1 MEYLSIRML
10 CALLAGVV
18 LSQTGSFL
26 QLSSRNVLASPSTLG
41 FDGLAILL
49 ILIFHSLLIFFS
61 IEVPEAALIMAG
73 IPFMI
78 FAGII
83 YASALGKKQ
92 KLEKLILIG
101 LTFNLLVGAI
111 FSLWQFLFMAF
122 NLPFPVE
129 LWFGHFRFSAL
140 QSLLV
145 ILLIELIMAF
155 GIHYFRKDLLTISF
169 GESLSRNIGNNLKPV
184 QLFMFIMIAVGTF
197 SVVILFGA
205 FSFLA
210 LIFPLLARKVFF
222 PAWDLK
228 GEFYLGS
235 LMNGLCLMLIDWIC
249 YQFPVLGAEIP
260 VGLIATAVGAV
271 SLILLLWKSHMENPG
286 K

>member
-10 CALLAGVV
+10 CALFAGMI

-26 QLSSRNVLASPSTLG
+26 QLSSRNILASPSTLG
-41 FDGLAILL
+41 FDGIAVLL
-49 ILIFHSLLIFFS
+49 ILIFHSILISFNL
-61 IEVPEAALIMAG
+61 EVPQLAFILSGLPVMIVAG
-73 IPFMI
+73 SF
-78 FAGII
+78 
-83 YASALGKKQ
+83 YARALGKKQ
-92 KLEKLILIG
+92 RLEKLILIG

-129 LWFGHFRFSAL
+129 LWFGHFRFSEL

-145 ILLIELIMAF
+145 IIAVEVITILGF
-155 GIHYFRKDLLTISF
+155 QFFRKDLLAISF
-169 GESLSRNIGNNLKPV
+169 GESLSRNLALNLRPV
-184 QLFMFIMIAVGTF
+184 QLFMFMMIAVGTY
-197 SVVILFGA
+197 SVVVLFGA

-210 LIFPLLARKVFF
+210 LIFPLIARKVFF
-222 PAWDLK
+222 PSWDLK

-235 LMNGLCLMLIDWIC
+235 LMNGLCLMIIDWIC

-271 SLILLLWKSHMENPG
+271 SLILLLWKSHMENPN

>member
-10 CALLAGVV
+10 CALFSGVI

-26 QLSSRNVLASPSTLG
+26 QLSSRNILASPSTLG
-41 FDGLAILL
+41 FDGIAILL
-49 ILIFHSLLIFFS
+49 ILIFHSALIFLN
-61 IEVPEAALIMAG
+61 IEVPQLALILSG
-73 IPFMI
+73 IPLMMLT
-78 FAGII
+78 GIV
-83 YASALGKKQ
+83 YATVLGKKQ
-92 KLEKLILIG
+92 KFEKLILIG

-129 LWFGHFRFSAL
+129 LWFGHFRFSDL
-140 QSLLV
+140 QSLMV
-145 ILLIELIMAF
+145 MFFVEVIILL
-155 GIHYFRKDLLTISF
+155 GIYFYRKDLVAISF
-169 GESLSRNIGNNLKPV
+169 GESLSRNLSLNLKPV
-184 QLFMFIMIAVGTF
+184 QLFMFIMIAMGTY
-197 SVVILFGA
+197 SVVVLFGA

-222 PAWDLK
+222 PSWDLK

-235 LMNGLCLMLIDWIC
+235 LLNGLCLMLIDWLC
-249 YQFPVLGAEIP
+249 YQFPILGAEIP

-271 SLILLLWKSHMENPG
+271 SLILLLWKSHMENP
-286 K
+286 KK